1 MRRGFALTSLLLACG
16 TASPGEAPIERT
28 ERGTF
33 RVQVDVDGDALRR
46 GRNAFTARA
55 WDDTGRVARLRSVVA
70 RMPAHDHTDVTPP
83 VAWDGAAARVD
94 DLTLAMPGRWEI
106 TLRFE
111 EGARGDAA
119 VWWVWLP

>member
-1 MRRGFALTSLLLACG
+1 MRRFLPALVLLAACG
-16 TASPGEAPIERT
+16 TDAPEDVPVERT

-33 RVQVDVDGDALRR
+33 QVRVAVDGASLRR
-46 GRNAFTARA
+46 GRNTFTARA
-55 WDDTGRVARLRSVVA
+55 WDDAGRVARLRSVTA
-70 RMPAHDHTDVTPP
+70 RMPSHNHTDVAAA

-111 EGARGDAA
+111 EGARDDAA